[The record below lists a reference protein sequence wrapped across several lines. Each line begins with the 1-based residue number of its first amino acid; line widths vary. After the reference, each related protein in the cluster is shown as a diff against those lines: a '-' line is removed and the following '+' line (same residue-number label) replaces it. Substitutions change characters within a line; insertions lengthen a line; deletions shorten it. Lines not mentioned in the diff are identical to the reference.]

1 MSIKAPYTFILL
13 SLCLGACAKE
23 NSVELEFDSYGGIKN
38 IAFEST
44 GFFRVERQG
53 QRDWLVTPDGHAF
66 FSVGLNSVGSKS
78 SYAPNEGRYLYWETV
93 QEKYGDRETWAQA
106 VAQRLG
112 EWGVNTIGS
121 WSEYELFADKMPYAP
136 NLKLADGDW
145 LTGETADYFS
155 SAWEDHV
162 RSQVETIV
170 APLVDDPYV
179 VGYFTDNELRWTRDW
194 RVLEDELFDDY
205 MALEKEAPGKMA
217 LMDFLRQR
225 YDDDIG
231 ALNLIWDTEF
241 ESFTAL
247 EALSKASAGDKDAL
261 FLDKRAFL
269 KVVAARYFSFT
280 DEAIRAVDPNHLNL
294 GCRFVSALSA
304 LEVVEAAGAYLD
316 VMSVNNYVFKEGVTD
331 ITEDLFGPLVDSSG
345 FLQKFADVAKLPI
358 LVSEYGF
365 RAADAG
371 LPNTYPVIYPVYDTQ
386 TDRADAFES
395 YAREGFA
402 KPYVVGLHWFRFVD
416 QPASG
421 RFDGEDNNF
430 GLVNIADEP
439 YDIVTTRMRS
449 TFDTLYVEAVKSG
462 DR

>member
-1 MSIKAPYTFILL
+1 MYQRAPYTFLLL
-13 SLCLGACAKE
+13 SFYFAACVKDE
-23 NSVELEFDSYGGIKN
+23 PIELAFDTYGGIKN

-53 QRDWLVTPDGHAF
+53 QRAWLVTPDGHAF
-66 FSVGLNSVGSKS
+66 FSAGVNAVGPKS
-78 SYAPNEGRYLYWETV
+78 SYAPAEERYPYGETV
-93 QEKYGDRETWAQA
+93 TEKYENEEAWADVTA
-106 VAQRLG
+106 ERLKS
-112 EWGVNTIGS
+112 WGVNTLGA
-121 WSEYELFADKMPYAP
+121 WSQHELFLGKIPYAP
-136 NLKLADGDW
+136 NLKLADADW

-162 RSQVETIV
+162 RTQVETIV
-170 APLVDDPYV
+170 TPLVDDPYV

-205 MALEKEAPGKMA
+205 MALDKTAAGKTA
-217 LMDFLRQR
+217 LMDFLRER

-231 ALNLIWDTEF
+231 VLNQTWDAAL
-241 ESFTAL
+241 ESFAAL
-247 EALSKASAGDKDAL
+247 EDLDKAPAGDKDAL
-261 FLDKRAFL
+261 LIDKRAFL
-269 KVVAARYFSFT
+269 KVVARRYFSFT
-280 DEAIRAVDPNHLNL
+280 SQAIKAVDPNHLNM

-304 LEVVEAAGAYLD
+304 LEVVEAAGEYLD

-331 ITEDLFGPLVDSSG
+331 ITEDLFGPLVESTD
-345 FLQKFADVAKLPI
+345 FLQKFAGAAKLPI

-365 RAADAG
+365 RAADSG
-371 LPNTYPVIYPVYDTQ
+371 LPNTYPLIYPTYDTQ

-416 QPASG
+416 QPATG

-430 GLVNIADEP
+430 GLVDITDEP
-439 YDIVTTRMRS
+439 YDIVTTRMRM
-449 TFDTLYVEAVKSG
+449 TFDALYVEAVKS
-462 DR
+462 DK